1 MELSVFN
8 SKGEDTG
15 RKVTLSDAV
24 FGHEPNEHV
33 MYLDVKQYL
42 ANQRQ
47 GTHKSK
53 ELAEISRTTKKLKKQ
68 KGTGGARAGSMKSGV
83 FIGGGR
89 MFGPRPRDY
98 GFKLNKKTKR
108 VARLSALSV
117 LAREGKVAL
126 VENLTLSAPRT
137 KDFVAILDGLKLNNG
152 RKTLYVAAE
161 ADKNLL
167 LSARNVQKVKIATPV
182 ALNTHDLLNTD
193 TLLLSEDG
201 LRSLEQLY
209 TANNSAE

>member
-1 MELSVFN
+1 MELTVYSI
-8 SKGEDTG
+8 KGEDTG

-53 ELAEISRTTKKLKKQ
+53 QRNEVHGTTKKLKKQ

-83 FIGGGR
+83 FVGGGR
-89 MFGPRPRDY
+89 IFGPQPRDY

-108 VARLSALSV
+108 LARLSALSS
-117 LAREGKVAL
+117 LAKDGKVSL
-126 VENLTLSAPRT
+126 IENITMDAPRT
-137 KDFVAILDGLKLNNG
+137 KDFMAILEGLKLNNG
-152 RKTLYVAAE
+152 RKTLLVTGE
-161 ADKNLL
+161 VNKNVV
-167 LSARNVQKVKIATPV
+167 LSARNLQKVKVATPV

-193 TLLLSEDG
+193 TLLLSEAG
-201 LRSLEQLY
+201 LESLVQLY
-209 TANNSAE
+209 STAE